1 MYIEELINEKKVFII
16 ENADNMTPQAQNALL
31 KTLEEPPEYVIIILI
46 AQNAENF
53 LPTVLSRCV
62 IMNFRP
68 LNNVL
73 VKSYL
78 VEKLGATQEKADF
91 LAEYS
96 SGSIGEAI
104 KLLEDNDFYLM
115 REDVINVLDS
125 IDYSNTVQLMFKAA
139 ELEKYKNYP
148 ELLDIIYMWYRDVI
162 FYKFFNASE
171 RVIQK
176 DKIDI
181 IKNQAER
188 LSFETIEGRLN
199 HVAYT
204 KKLLKQNTAF
214 QLSMEVLFIN
224 MKES

>member
-1 MYIEELINEKKVFII
+1 
-16 ENADNMTPQAQNALL
+16 
-31 KTLEEPPEYVIIILI
+31 
-46 AQNAENF
+46 
-53 LPTVLSRCV
+53 
-62 IMNFRP
+62 MNFRP

-148 ELLDIIYMWYRDVI
+148 ELLDIIYMC
-162 FYKFFNASE
+162 
-171 RVIQK
+171 
-176 DKIDI
+176 
-181 IKNQAER
+181 
-188 LSFETIEGRLN
+188 
-199 HVAYT
+199 
-204 KKLLKQNTAF
+204 
-214 QLSMEVLFIN
+214 
-224 MKES
+224 